1 MIEEATRALIKL
13 FREHV
18 EENTVLS
25 AGSIVEVAK
34 LPVIVL
40 NGPALTEK
48 KRLMRDP
55 ERITVI
61 DEEAGQA
68 IREIPPRWYDL
79 RFDVNISCESNLE
92 LVNLF
97 EKLSR
102 VNQAHMLLTAKN
114 EERERQY
121 VWSWEIPPQV
131 STNPNISQVSQ
142 GRAGIIVYDVEVYS
156 GIREVWPLLEK
167 VSIDIDNSKVEVTK
181 E

>member
-1 MIEEATRALIKL
+1 MIEETTRELIRL
-13 FREHV
+13 FREQV

-25 AGSIVEVAK
+25 AGSIVEIAK

-40 NGPALTEK
+40 NGPTLIEK

-79 RFDVNISCESNLE
+79 RFDVNISCESSLA
-92 LVNLF
+92 LVKLI

-102 VNQAHMLLTAKN
+102 LNQGYSLLTAEN
-114 EERERQY
+114 EQRERQY
-121 VWSWEIPPQV
+121 LWRWEIPPQV
-131 STNPNISQVSQ
+131 STTPNISQVSQ
-142 GRAGIIVYDVEVYS
+142 GHAGIIVYDVEVYS
-156 GIREVWPLLEK
+156 EIREVWPLIDK
-167 VSIDIDNSKVEVTK
+167 VSLEIDKDRIEVQ

>member
-1 MIEEATRALIKL
+1 MIEETTRELIRL
-13 FREHV
+13 FREQV

-25 AGSIVEVAK
+25 AGSIVEIAK

-40 NGPALTEK
+40 NGPTLTEK

-79 RFDVNISCESNLE
+79 RFDVNISCESNLA
-92 LVNLF
+92 LVSLM

-102 VNQAHMLLTAKN
+102 INQGYSLLTAKN
-114 EERERQY
+114 EQRERQY
-121 VWSWEIPPQV
+121 LWRWETPPQV
-131 STNPNISQVSQ
+131 STTPNISQVAQ

-156 GIREVWPLLEK
+156 EIREVWPLIEK
-167 VSIDIDNSKVEVTK
+167 VSIEIDRDRIEVQ

>member
-1 MIEEATRALIKL
+1 MIEETTRELIRL
-13 FREHV
+13 FREQV

-25 AGSIVEVAK
+25 AGSIVEIAK

-40 NGPALTEK
+40 NGPTLTEK

-79 RFDVNISCESNLE
+79 RFDVNISCESNLA
-92 LVNLF
+92 LVKLI

-102 VNQAHMLLTAKN
+102 LNQGYSLLTAEN
-114 EERERQY
+114 EQRERQY
-121 VWSWEIPPQV
+121 LWRWEIPPQV
-131 STNPNISQVSQ
+131 STTPNISQVSQ

-156 GIREVWPLLEK
+156 EIREVWPLIEK
-167 VSIDIDNSKVEVTK
+167 VSLEIDKDRIEVQ

>member
-1 MIEEATRALIKL
+1 MIEETTRELIRL
-13 FREHV
+13 FREYV

-25 AGSIVEVAK
+25 AGSIVEIAT

-40 NGPALTEK
+40 NGPTLTEK

-68 IREIPPRWYDL
+68 VREVPPRWYDL
-79 RFDVNISCESNLE
+79 RFDVNITC
-92 LVNLF
+92 VNITDLLGLF
-97 EKLSR
+97 MAFSR
-102 VNQAHMLLTAKN
+102 LNQNYPLLTAKN

-121 VWSWEIPPQV
+121 LWRWENPLQV
-131 STNPNISQVSQ
+131 TTTPNISQVMQ

-156 GIREVWPLLEK
+156 GIREISPLIEK
-167 VSIDIDNSKVEVTK
+167 VSIGIDKDRIEVQ
-181 E
+181 

>member
-1 MIEEATRALIKL
+1 MIEETTRELIRL
-13 FREHV
+13 FREQV

-25 AGSIVEVAK
+25 AGSIVEIAK

-40 NGPALTEK
+40 NGPTLTEK

-61 DEEAGQA
+61 DEEAGEA
-68 IREIPPRWYDL
+68 VREIPPRWYDL
-79 RFDVNISCESNLE
+79 HFDVNISCESNLV
-92 LVNLF
+92 LVSLV

-102 VNQAHMLLTAKN
+102 LNQRYSLLTAKN
-114 EERERQY
+114 EQRERQY
-121 VWSWEIPPQV
+121 LWRWETPPQV
-131 STNPNISQVSQ
+131 STIPNISQVAQ

-156 GIREVWPLLEK
+156 EIREVWPLIER
-167 VSIDIDNSKVEVTK
+167 VSVENNKDRIEVQ